1 MTRSSPGSHETPHA
15 ADDGLSAQVMRSALA
30 TDSTDGTVAELK
42 GFHQWFTDYTGADQ
56 STVTE
61 IPFAGLTGWRFEG
74 ATGNLVH
81 ESGRFFSIRGLRVR
95 SDQGPIGSWSQPII
109 VQPEVGVLGIL
120 VKKFNGVLH
129 CLMQAKMEPGN
140 HAGSHNGIQLSP
152 TVQATRSNYTGV
164 HGGKPVPYIEYFR
177 TPLAHHVLA
186 DVLHS
191 EQGSWFHRKRNRN
204 MIVEVAEDITPLPGF
219 HWLSIGQLHELL
231 RTDDLVNMDARTVLS
246 CLPFAMPGR
255 SGTHAFAGDAFRSA
269 LMRSLGEDEETLH
282 SARHLRSWI
291 TDARVRF
298 EVDTT
303 LISLDDVEGWHRSA
317 DRISHETGLFFDV
330 MAVDVRT
337 GNREVGGWTQPMIHS
352 RDVGVVA
359 FLVQRIGG
367 VLHALVNV
375 KAEPGFVD
383 TVELAPTV
391 QCTPQNYKALPA
403 EAYPPFLDEVLG
415 ASPDSVRFDTTLSE
429 EGGRFFHT
437 RGRYMIVEVAPERDL
452 AVPDDFRWVTMRQLA
467 SLLRHSHYVNVQARS
482 LIACLHSLIHET
494 V

>member
-1 MTRSSPGSHETPHA
+1 VTRSSPGSHETPHA

-42 GFHQWFTDYTGADQ
+42 GFHQWFTDYTAADQ

-95 SDQGPIGSWSQPII
+95 SDQGPICSWSQPII

-246 CLPFAMPGR
+246 CLPFATPGR

-269 LMRSLGEDEETLH
+269 LMGR
-282 SARHLRSWI
+282 SARTRRRS
-291 TDARVRF
+291 TLPVTSGAGSPTRGCASRSTPRSSAS
-298 EVDTT
+298 TT
-303 LISLDDVEGWHRSA
+303 SRAGTGPPTGYRMRPACSSTSWRWTYEPATARSA
-317 DRISHETGLFFDV
+317 AG
-330 MAVDVRT
+330 
-337 GNREVGGWTQPMIHS
+337 PS
-352 RDVGVVA
+352 R
-359 FLVQRIGG
+359 
-367 VLHALVNV
+367 
-375 KAEPGFVD
+375 
-383 TVELAPTV
+383 
-391 QCTPQNYKALPA
+391 
-403 EAYPPFLDEVLG
+403 
-415 ASPDSVRFDTTLSE
+415 
-429 EGGRFFHT
+429 
-437 RGRYMIVEVAPERDL
+437 
-452 AVPDDFRWVTMRQLA
+452 
-467 SLLRHSHYVNVQARS
+467 
-482 LIACLHSLIHET
+482 
-494 V
+494 